1 MRNFGRSLLAGYCP
15 TYMPDLALH
24 GTGSDERLKQCLT
37 ADLLHTVRVSDPR
50 RGPPA
55 ADRAPAGALASHR
68 CPDRLSLER
77 AWRGGSLQRCGQGC
91 GNEQELS
98 ETP

>member
-50 RGPPA
+50 RGPRLLTASPPGPWPA
-55 ADRAPAGALASHR
+55 TGAQTVL
-68 CPDRLSLER
+68 
-77 AWRGGSLQRCGQGC
+77 AWRERGEGVLYRGVGRVA
-91 GNEQELS
+91 
-98 ETP
+98 ETNRS